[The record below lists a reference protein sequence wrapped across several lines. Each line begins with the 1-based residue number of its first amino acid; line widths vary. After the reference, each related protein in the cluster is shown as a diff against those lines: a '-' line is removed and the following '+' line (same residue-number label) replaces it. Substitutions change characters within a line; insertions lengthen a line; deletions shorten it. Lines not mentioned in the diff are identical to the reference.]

1 MKYSQLYMLMGTM
14 HFVGS
19 LLTHNLSSSL
29 LLFGMAT
36 YWYICAII
44 FLKKESELLRVEKK
58 LERLKDQY
66 VIEFLENIK
75 LNLEQIRLTNSKK
88 KK

>member
-19 LLTHNLSSSL
+19 LFTTKFSNSL
-29 LLFGMAT
+29 LLLGMAV
-36 YWYICAII
+36 YWFMCAII
-44 FLKKESELLRVEKK
+44 FLKKESELSRVEKK